1 MIQRVRVNLIPSY
14 NLTLPVVHLK
24 QYDQTDD
31 GVGKQI
37 ELELYSGD
45 DVYEIPSNAVV
56 TFQGTKTD
64 KKGYQY
70 EVSSY
75 EGNLVTVDIK
85 SQMTVLSG
93 THEAELRITVGESII
108 NTTRLVMD
116 IDSAA
121 LADDTAISDTELPLI
136 QKAVEAG
143 EKVEELRKEIEGK
156 QDQLVSGTNIKTI
169 NSQSLLGSGN
179 ITIEG
184 GGSSDYNDL
193 TNKPTLNGTELKGNV
208 TITTVSEDAKNISA
222 NASSI
227 SNLKEEVSKKANQT
241 ELDTLSSTVKTNT
254 KNIETNTNDIAANTA
269 NITKKQDQLV
279 SGTNIKT
286 VNNQSLL
293 GSGNVD
299 VSSNVYSTDEQVVG
313 TWLDGKKIYRKV
325 LAQNA
330 TILNAEYKVDV
341 SSLNVEAILHAGG
354 LTGDGKLLPYSN
366 PWMSIY
372 FGHENNTFG
381 AFAYNSS
388 SEALSGINVTFWIE
402 YTKVAL

>member
-93 THEAELRITVGESII
+93 THEAELRITIGESII

-179 ITIEG
+179 IEIQG
-184 GGSSDYNDL
+184 GGSSDYNNL
-193 TNKPTLNGTELKGNV
+193 TNKPTLNGTELKGDI
-208 TITTVSEDAKNISA
+208 TITTVSEDAKNI
-222 NASSI
+222 ASIQSKMTILSI
-227 SNLKEEVSKKANQT
+227 TLGTSWSQDSSSGYYYQSVSNSNITSSDNPVLDIVPSGTSSNMQAQQKEWAKIIKAET
-241 ELDTLSSTVKTNT
+241 LDGSIKFYAKEATTTSLTVTVK
-254 KNIETNTNDIAANTA
+254 
-269 NITKKQDQLV
+269 
-279 SGTNIKT
+279 
-286 VNNQSLL
+286 
-293 GSGNVD
+293 
-299 VSSNVYSTDEQVVG
+299 
-313 TWLDGKKIYRKV
+313 R
-325 LAQNA
+325 
-330 TILNAEYKVDV
+330 
-341 SSLNVEAILHAGG
+341 
-354 LTGDGKLLPYSN
+354 
-366 PWMSIY
+366 
-372 FGHENNTFG
+372 
-381 AFAYNSS
+381 
-388 SEALSGINVTFWIE
+388 
-402 YTKVAL
+402 